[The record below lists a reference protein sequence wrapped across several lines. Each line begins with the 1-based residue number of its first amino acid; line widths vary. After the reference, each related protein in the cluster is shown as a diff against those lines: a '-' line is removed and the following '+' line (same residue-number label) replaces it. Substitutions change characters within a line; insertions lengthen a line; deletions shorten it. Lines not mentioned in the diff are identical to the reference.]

1 MMKREATLGCDTRFL
16 LTNGSRGEWGPE
28 HTVEGAREVGLER
41 RDMIGG
47 DMRDMKEQVCEGER
61 GTRGEQGGA
70 VVLYSGDHG
79 GAGLI
84 GTMGCEERI
93 LERWITRHWYM

>member
-1 MMKREATLGCDTRFL
+1 
-16 LTNGSRGEWGPE
+16 
-28 HTVEGAREVGLER
+28 VGLER

-47 DMRDMKEQVCEGER
+47 DRRDMKEQVCEGER
-61 GTRGEQGGA
+61 GTRGEHAGP

-79 GAGLI
+79 AAVVI

-93 LERWITRHWYM
+93 LERWITMVCTCDNDKGPTWVSFIGRS